1 MSNPIAPPVHNVVL
15 EGKKRWA
22 ALVFLALGVAMI
34 ILDATVV
41 NVAIPTMVTDLNLT
55 TSDAE
60 WVNAAYSLTFAS
72 LLIFFGRLADRFG
85 RKLLF
90 IVGVVTF
97 VLASALVAASDS
109 SITLITARAFQGIGG
124 AMILPASLSVINAVF
139 VG

>member
-1 MSNPIAPPVHNVVL
+1 MSQVPQRSVVI
-15 EGKKRWA
+15 EGKKRWV

-55 TSDAE
+55 TNDAE
-60 WVNAAYSLTFAS
+60 WINAAYSLTFAS

-97 VLASALVAASDS
+97 MVSSAFVAASDS
-109 SITLITARAFQGIGG
+109 SITLIGAR
-124 AMILPASLSVINAVF
+124 SLQ
-139 VG
+139 